1 MLELLRVSV
10 TGDPSSGKTEVCRIF
25 QDLGAYVVSADEIS
39 HSFLVPRTQVG
50 ERIVELLGEDIVVGN
65 TLDRQRIAEK
75 VFADVALLHA
85 LEAIL
90 HPEVCRVIEEQ
101 YQKVSQLSTCSLF
114 VAEVPLLYEIRY
126 ADWFD
131 RVLLVVADKGVREER
146 FIKKTGNSGK
156 HFYRRCAR
164 FVRHEEKVVL
174 ADFVIENNGTKQ
186 ELYHKV
192 KKYFYA
198 LKGAL

>member
-39 HSFLVPRTQVG
+39 HSFLVPQTQVG
-50 ERIVELLGEDIVVGN
+50 ERIVDLLGKEIVVGN
-65 TLDRQRIAEK
+65 TLDRRCIANK
-75 VFADVALLHA
+75 VFADVTLLQA

-90 HPEVCRVIEEQ
+90 HPEVCRVIDEQ
-101 YQKVSQLSTCSLF
+101 YTKVSQLSTYSLF
-114 VAEVPLLYEIRY
+114 VAEVPLLYEICY

-131 RVLLVVADKGVREER
+131 QVILVVADKGVRKER
-146 FIKKTGNSGK
+146 FIKKTGNTDK

-164 FVRHEEKVVL
+164 FASHEEKAVL
-174 ADFVIENNGTKQ
+174 ADCVIENNGTKQ

-192 KKYFYA
+192 KEYFYA